1 MRHYQCNSPEAA
13 GRILAACLLT
23 DGHLS
28 LTELEAL
35 DRCGMEKRLLLN
47 RHRLLSIV
55 QTLYEDLTRSGY
67 LSWSDVCHVDPT
79 TLAWLA
85 ADVQDRRLRRDIL
98 ELCSEA
104 VMADCG
110 HCDREAEF
118 LRLLRDAWQ
127 LPARPVRQD
136 ALTGTSAS

>member
-13 GRILAACLLT
+13 GRILAACLLI

-28 LTELEAL
+28 LTELDAL
-35 DRCGMEKRLLLN
+35 DRCGMERRLLLN
-47 RHRLLSIV
+47 RYRLLSIV

-67 LSWSDVCHVDPT
+67 LSWSDICQVDPT

-85 ADVQDRRLRRDIL
+85 ADVQDRRLRRDIM

-104 VMADCG
+104 VMADRG

-127 LPARPVRQD
+127 LPARPVRQV
-136 ALTGTSAS
+136 ALAGTSAS